1 MQGFPRTHR
10 LSLGRSAFTGA
21 AVLAALLLF
30 FWATEAVA
38 DIQASQ
44 LMLGFFTQQALGSPA
59 GMARG
64 LAIMIVAGGLLG
76 TIVAVVYNLSGFLD
90 SRAKTPG

>member
-21 AVLAALLLF
+21 AVLAAILLL

-44 LMLGFFTQQALGSPA
+44 LMLGFFTQKALGSPA
-59 GMARG
+59 GMVRG
-64 LAIMIVAGGLLG
+64 LAILIVAGGLLG
-76 TIVAVVYNLSGFLD
+76 TILAVVYNLSGFLD
-90 SRAKTPG
+90 SAAKTSG